1 MTSTQHQGSGM
12 LNSSMKMC
20 RSRSTFN
27 INDFYLTNLLAL
39 KSDSKVAP
47 AANKSQ
53 IMSPL
58 SLPKK
63 IPAQKYEEMAKA
75 LHVESRLNNRFFNR
89 LVGAV
94 KEFYEARPK
103 FLNLFH
109 KFDSAFQMQG
119 KIIENV
125 SGYKPEL
132 GVLME
137 ESVSTLYQ
145 SCIDLLNFA
154 KKEIDQS
161 TLNNEQLLK
170 VNTERMLKLESHK
183 TTLEDL
189 LMKYE
194 HLVGAKN
201 TEVEGLLS
209 V

>member
-1 MTSTQHQGSGM
+1 
-12 LNSSMKMC
+12 
-20 RSRSTFN
+20 
-27 INDFYLTNLLAL
+27 
-39 KSDSKVAP
+39 
-47 AANKSQ
+47 
-53 IMSPL
+53 
-58 SLPKK
+58 
-63 IPAQKYEEMAKA
+63 
-75 LHVESRLNNRFFNR
+75 
-89 LVGAV
+89 
-94 KEFYEARPK
+94 
-103 FLNLFH
+103 
-109 KFDSAFQMQG
+109 MQG

-132 GVLME
+132 GVLIE

-161 TLNNEQLLK
+161 TLHNEQLLK

-183 TTLEDL
+183 TKLEDL

-201 TEVEGLLS
+201 TEVGGLLS